1 MSAELFAIG
10 DFSGIQTYV
19 LDVKTAGNEQAR
31 RLRARSFLLELFERA
46 ALFKL
51 EQRFGVA
58 ADDVLVRGGGGFTVR
73 LPAEADTAE
82 LERLAADLRHRL
94 WQETGGEVQ
103 FALGWGYGTMK
114 RPGPAWNIKSG
125 SRPVRCCKR
134 MANGPLPTAKARRCR
149 HPTVAMFAGIPV
161 ARR

>member
-1 MSAELFAIG
+1 MSADLFAIG

-58 ADDVLVRGGGGFTVR
+58 ADDVLVRGGGGS
-73 LPAEADTAE
+73 PCAC
-82 LERLAADLRHRL
+82 
-94 WQETGGEVQ
+94 
-103 FALGWGYGTMK
+103 
-114 RPGPAWNIKSG
+114 RP
-125 SRPVRCCKR
+125 
-134 MANGPLPTAKARRCR
+134 RR
-149 HPTVAMFAGIPV
+149 IPPN
-161 ARR
+161 